1 MIAMYSKEYIAIA
14 FNIDIFLKNRKL
26 ITMRCWTRI
35 RTEISSAIADSI
47 SVLICRP
54 TTLHCIQSI
63 LVYRADIYDFRFL
76 ALSIMYCIYV
86 RLNLYKN
93 SNSI

>member
-26 ITMRCWTRI
+26 ITMRCWTQI

-47 SVLICRP
+47 SVLIYRP
-54 TTLHCIQSI
+54 TTLHCCPIFVGINISEKDNNNI
-63 LVYRADIYDFRFL
+63 INDCEVI
-76 ALSIMYCIYV
+76 
-86 RLNLYKN
+86 RLCNV
-93 SNSI
+93 